1 MCAAALPG
9 RMGGRLPPE
18 TNPSMLAMLQAGA
31 GNSRSKPTIEAQ
43 VIQRVFPSHK
53 KRSSQAWDSF
63 EYRAKAPRLAQFDR
77 DASTR
82 NAHSRHIDPQTS
94 LISVGPKSGA
104 RKKRPEEAPRTR
116 GREVKHSN
124 GGNDRN
130 GESKE
135 IEVKEGKMAWKAV
148 GKKMKNKQWLGAVR
162 KEFVKKFYAP
172 SMLATKNAKR
182 RKEILESWRTWK
194 GLAAVLDSTEMKAG
208 DQYLAEAKLLHI
220 EAGHEWDTQLD
231 RQLGV
236 CKRAMQR
243 DKGPEVRAK
252 EVRLTSITRE
262 TWVREGK
269 GKNEPKR
276 TAWS

>member
-1 MCAAALPG
+1 MPPHPGAWIFLGLVFLAGMLLQACAPRLCQAG
-9 RMGGRLPPE
+9 WEGGYLPE
-18 TNPSMLAMLQAGA
+18 TNPSMAMLQAGA

-172 SMLATKNAKR
+172 STLATKNAKR

-194 GLAAVLDSTEMKAG
+194 GLAAVLDSTKMKACRRSVLSRSQAASHRG
-208 DQYLAEAKLLHI
+208 
-220 EAGHEWDTQLD
+220 
-231 RQLGV
+231 
-236 CKRAMQR
+236 
-243 DKGPEVRAK
+243 
-252 EVRLTSITRE
+252 RL
-262 TWVREGK
+262 
-269 GKNEPKR
+269 
-276 TAWS
+276 